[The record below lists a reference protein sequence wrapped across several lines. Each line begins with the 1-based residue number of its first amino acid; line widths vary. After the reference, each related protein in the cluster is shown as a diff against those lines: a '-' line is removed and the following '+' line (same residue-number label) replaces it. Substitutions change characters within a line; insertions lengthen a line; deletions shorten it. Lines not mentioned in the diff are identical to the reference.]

1 MPAIRTLSVLIV
13 DDDDADSLIIEEAL
27 EASPMAPVIHRV
39 ADGVQALEYLR
50 GAGTKRPDLILLDLN
65 MPRMGGREV
74 LAEIKNDADLKTI
87 PVVVLTTSQA
97 ELDVMASYNHHA
109 NAFVTKPLELE
120 AFENAVRQI
129 NRFYGDIAVLP

>member
-1 MPAIRTLSVLIV
+1 MRTLSVLIV

-50 GAGTKRPDLILLDLN
+50 DTSTQRPDLILLDLN

>member
-1 MPAIRTLSVLIV
+1 MRTLSVLIV